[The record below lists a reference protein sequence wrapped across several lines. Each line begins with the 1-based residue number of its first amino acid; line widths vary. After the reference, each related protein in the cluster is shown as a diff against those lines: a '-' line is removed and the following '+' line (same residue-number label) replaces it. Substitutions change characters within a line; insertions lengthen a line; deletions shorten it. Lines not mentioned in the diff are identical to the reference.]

1 MLTKKSFDFLPDEL
15 RDASQCRLVV
25 TFYDQIVASLEEAIE
40 AIEAGEIERR
50 YNAVKVAT
58 GLISELHLALDEEFG
73 GDIAR
78 NLGQIYTYVLT
89 RLPRVNTHNDPA
101 PAENG
106 LRLLK
111 PLRDSWAELDQM
123 IEAGQVPGYTSAPAF
138 NGHVRRADAAQM
150 TA

>member
-1 MLTKKSFDFLPDEL
+1 MLTKKDFEFLPKEL

-25 TFYDQIVASLEEAIE
+25 TFYDQIVAALEDAIV
-40 AIEAGEIERR
+40 AVEAGEIERR
-50 YNAVKVAT
+50 YNAIKTAT
-58 GLISELHLALDEEFG
+58 GLISELYLSLDEEFG

-78 NLGQIYTYVLT
+78 NLGQIYNYVLN

-111 PLRDSWAELDQM
+111 PLRDSWAELDEM
-123 IEAGQVPGYTSAPAF
+123 IEAGQVPGFASAPAF
-138 NGHVRRADAAQM
+138 NGHVRSADAALM

>member
-1 MLTKKSFDFLPDEL
+1 MLTKKSFEFLPDEL

-25 TFYDQIVASLEEAIE
+25 TFYDQIVAALEEAIV

-50 YNAVKVAT
+50 FNAVTVAT

-78 NLGQIYTYVLT
+78 NLGQIYTFILT

-101 PAENG
+101 PAENS
-106 LRLLK
+106 LSLLK
-111 PLRDSWAELDQM
+111 PLRDSWVELDQM
-123 IEAGQVPGYTSAPAF
+123 IEAGRVPGYTSAPAF

>member
-1 MLTKKSFDFLPDEL
+1 MYTKKSFEFLPEEL

-25 TFYDQIVASLEEAIE
+25 TFYNQIVAALEEAIE
-40 AIEAGEIERR
+40 TIEAGEIERR
-50 YNAVKVAT
+50 FNAIKVAT
-58 GLISELHLALDEEFG
+58 GLISELRQSLDMEFG

-78 NLGQIYTYVLT
+78 NLEQIYTYVLN
-89 RLPRVNTHNDPA
+89 RLPRVNTHNDPT
-101 PAENG
+101 PAING

-111 PLRDSWAELDQM
+111 PLRDSWVELDEM
-123 IEAGQVPGYTSAPAF
+123 IEAGRVPGFTSTPAF

>member
-1 MLTKKSFDFLPDEL
+1 MLTKKSFEFLPDEL
-15 RDASQCRLVV
+15 RDVSQCRLVV
-25 TFYDQIVASLEEAIE
+25 TFYDQIVAALEDAID
-40 AIEAGEIERR
+40 AIEAGDIERR
-50 YNAVKVAT
+50 YNAVVVAT
-58 GLISELHLALDEEFG
+58 GLISELQLSLDEEFG

-78 NLGQIYTYVLT
+78 NLGQIYSYVLN
-89 RLPRVNTHNDPA
+89 RLPQVNTYNDPA

-111 PLRDSWAELDQM
+111 PLRDSWVELDEM
-123 IEAGQVPGYTSAPAF
+123 IEAGQVPGYTSSPAF